1 MRHNRDIFP
10 DDTMA
15 YDRNSFFCEEGK
27 GAKTRM
33 RVRQYQQHQH
43 IEGYVKVTGGVGR
56 LRWDR
61 PESAEG
67 NICDEA

>member
-1 MRHNRDIFP
+1 
-10 DDTMA
+10 
-15 YDRNSFFCEEGK
+15 
-27 GAKTRM
+27 M

-43 IEGYVKVTGGVGR
+43 IEGYVKVTGGVER